1 MSAKKRQLEAKLSPK
16 QRQAALLLVERE
28 FMPNDE
34 RKSLDDIAAELGM
47 SVRGLYKWR
56 NENADFIEYKN
67 MIADE
72 FLSANRAEVYGQ
84 LMKLIKGPQPS
95 VKAIDLFMRRFGLLT
110 EKQVVE
116 TREVGGA
123 TTPDDIAK
131 EIAELDDLL
140 SEETT
145 EE

>member
-28 FMPNDE
+28 FTPNDQ
-34 RKSLDDIAAELGM
+34 RKTLDDIATEVGL

-56 NENADFIEYKN
+56 NENADFIEYTN
-67 MIADE
+67 LIADE

-84 LMKLIKGPQPS
+84 LMKLISGSQPS

-116 TREVGGA
+116 TREVGNG
-123 TTPDDIAK
+123 TTPDAIAK
-131 EIAELDDLL
+131 EIEELDELL
-140 SEETT
+140 AEDTT
-145 EE
+145 KK